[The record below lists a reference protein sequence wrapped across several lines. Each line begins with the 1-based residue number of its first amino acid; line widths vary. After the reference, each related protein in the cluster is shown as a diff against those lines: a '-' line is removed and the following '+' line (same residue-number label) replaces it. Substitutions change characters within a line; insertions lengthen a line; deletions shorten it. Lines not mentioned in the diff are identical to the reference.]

1 MGIMAGLNKL
11 LGLDPV
17 VETGMKIIDKL
28 AGTDFTAK
36 EKAQW
41 VLDYQAGTKHQ
52 SLPRRVIALSVAFIW
67 LLCALLWLVSTIWL
81 NFAGAGGLE
90 SGDIVPASAMAAVG
104 IQGDIER
111 FVAEQLDK
119 PFNLIL
125 SFYFLTQIVKR

>member
-81 NFAGAGGLE
+81 NFAGGGGLQ